1 MLLFFIYL
9 IYYLSKIYITQNVYL
24 LQLDETNIKI
34 AEVTFM
40 LEFA

>member
-9 IYYLSKIYITQNVYL
+9 SYYLSKIYITQNVYL

-34 AEVTFM
+34 ADVTFM

>member
-9 IYYLSKIYITQNVYL
+9 IYYLSKIYITQNVYV

>member
-9 IYYLSKIYITQNVYL
+9 IYYLSKIYITQNVYI
-24 LQLDETNIKI
+24 LQLDKTNIKI

>member
-1 MLLFFIYL
+1 MLLFLIYL
-9 IYYLSKIYITQNVYL
+9 IYYLSKIYITQNVYV